1 MRICFILSSV
11 IIATAAVSSAASTNA
26 AATVTLIVRS
36 DARTGRLVR
45 GVARPASALSRKP
58 DPQIEL
64 PASTEAPAAFASLV
78 DRISEKHDVD
88 RDLVNSVIRVE
99 SNYNPLAVSN
109 KGALGL
115 MQLVPST
122 ARRFGVSNSFN
133 AAENVEGGVR
143 YLKYLLEHYNGDHHL
158 ALAAYN
164 AGEGTVERY
173 GGVPPFPETRSY
185 VYRVG
190 KALDQRKEAK
200 RERTPE
206 VSPAKSSDG
215 FNHVRA
221 FKDAMGQI
229 YYKTP

>member
-1 MRICFILSSV
+1 MRNCFILSSV
-11 IIATAAVSSAASTNA
+11 ITATAAASSAVSVNSP
-26 AATVTLIVRS
+26 ATVTLIVRA

-45 GVARPASALSRKP
+45 SVVKPRRPVSAKAA
-58 DPQIEL
+58 PQIEL
-64 PASTEAPAAFASLV
+64 PAAAEDAPSEFANLV
-78 DRISEKHDVD
+78 DRIAERHDVD
-88 RDLVNSVIRVE
+88 RDLVHSMIRVE

-122 ARRFGVSNSFN
+122 ARRFGVANSLN
-133 AAENVEGGVR
+133 PAQNVEGGVK
-143 YLKYLLEHYNGDHHL
+143 YLKYLLHHYNGDHHL

-173 GGVPPFPETRSY
+173 GGVPPYPETRNY

-190 KALDQRKEAK
+190 KALDETKEAK
-200 RERTPE
+200 KQRAASLTAPT
-206 VSPAKSSDG
+206 DG
-215 FNHVRA
+215 DFNPIRA
-221 FKDAMGQI
+221 FVDAMGRM